1 MTTHFN
7 GFSQQG
13 LTFLQQVRQQ
23 NDKTWFD
30 EHRPV
35 YEKAL
40 LTPFRALVEALS
52 LTMLPIDEQFE
63 TRPAIGKTLS
73 RIHRDTRFS
82 HDKSRYR
89 SQMWLTFKRTR
100 KDWTDAPS
108 YFFEIAPDVWRYG
121 LGYYSATRNTM
132 DLFRQTVRGNPR
144 RFLEVAGCLQDRFLL
159 EGESYKRPLSK
170 DLPAEVADW
179 YNRKSFA
186 AVYTSQDM
194 EPLFSGDLAATL
206 AQGFAQLEPLYHYLM
221 NIETMKRAA
230 QETESPERQAFSA
243 HQWFER

>member
-1 MTTHFN
+1 MTMHFN

-23 NDKTWFD
+23 NDKAWFD
-30 EHRPV
+30 EHRPI
-35 YEKAL
+35 YEQEL
-40 LTPFRALVEALS
+40 LAPFRALVEALS
-52 LTMLPIDEQFE
+52 LTMLPIDDRFE

-108 YFFEIAPDVWRYG
+108 YFFEIAPDCWRYG
-121 LGYYSATRNTM
+121 LGYYSAARNTM
-132 DLFRQTVRGNPR
+132 ELFRQTLRGNPQ
-144 RFLEVAGCLQDRFLL
+144 RFLEAAECLQDTFVL
-159 EGESYKRPLSK
+159 EGESYKRPLIK
-170 DLPAEVADW
+170 DLPAELADW

-186 AVYTSQDM
+186 AIHTSRDM
-194 EPLFSGDLAATL
+194 EPLFSGDLVATL
-206 AQGFAQLEPLYHYLM
+206 AQGFTQLEPLYHYLM
-221 NIETMKRAA
+221 DIEAMKKAA
-230 QETESPERQAFSA
+230 QETESPARHAFSA
-243 HQWFER
+243 NPWFER

>member
-13 LTFLQQVRQQ
+13 LTFLQQVHQQ
-23 NDKTWFD
+23 NDKAWFD

-35 YEKAL
+35 YEKEL
-40 LTPFRALVEALS
+40 LSPFRALVEALS

-108 YFFEIAPDVWRYG
+108 YFFEIAPDFWRYG

-132 DLFRQTVRGNPR
+132 ELFRQTVRGNPQ
-144 RFLEVAGCLQDRFLL
+144 RFLEAAGCLRNTFVL
-159 EGESYKRPLSK
+159 EGESYKRPLIK

-194 EPLFSGDLAATL
+194 EPLFCGDLVATL
-206 AQGFAQLEPLYHYLM
+206 AQGFTQLEALYHYLM
-221 NIETMKRAA
+221 KIETMKKAA
-230 QETESPERQAFSA
+230 QETEMPGQHTFSA
-243 HQWFER
+243 HRRFER

>member
-1 MTTHFN
+1 MATHFN

-23 NDKTWFD
+23 NDKGWFD
-30 EHRPV
+30 EHRQV
-35 YEKAL
+35 YDEQL
-40 LTPFRALVEALS
+40 LAPFRALVETLS
-52 LTMLPIDEQFE
+52 PTMLPIDDRFE

-108 YFFEIAPDVWRYG
+108 YFFEIAPDFWRYG

-132 DLFRQTVRGNPR
+132 ELFRQTLRGNPQ
-144 RFLEVAGCLQDRFLL
+144 RFAEAAGCLRDTFVL
-159 EGESYKRPLSK
+159 EGESYKRPLIK
-170 DLPAEVADW
+170 NLPDELADW

-186 AVYTSQDM
+186 AICTSQDM
-194 EPLFSGDLAATL
+194 EPLFSADLAATL
-206 AQGFAQLEPLYHYLM
+206 ARGFTQLEPLYQYLI
-221 NIETMKRAA
+221 NIEAMKKAA
-230 QETESPERQAFSA
+230 QEKDGAGRSAFSVNK
-243 HQWFER
+243 WFER